1 MSNYKGEYMTDNS
14 NSWAGIGTYG
24 SEQSAIISAKST
36 LKRSNVKTVRVK
48 DANGNVVYMD
58 SK

>member
-1 MSNYKGEYMTDNS
+1 MTDNS
-14 NSWAGIGTYG
+14 NAWAGIGTYG

>member
-1 MSNYKGEYMTDNS
+1 MASYRTEYMTNNS
-14 NSWAGIGTYG
+14 NSWAGVGTYG
-24 SEQSAIISAKST
+24 SEHDAILSAKSA

-48 DANGNVVYMD
+48 DTSGSVVYID